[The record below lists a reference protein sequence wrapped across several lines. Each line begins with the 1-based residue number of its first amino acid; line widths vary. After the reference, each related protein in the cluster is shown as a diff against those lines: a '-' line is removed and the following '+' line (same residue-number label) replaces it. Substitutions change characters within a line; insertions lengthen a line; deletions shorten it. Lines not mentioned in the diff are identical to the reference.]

1 VGILAHVARAPS
13 LAKLCCMVAWDESLE
28 GVLVLPNGSTVRG
41 LPRRIAFQL
50 TPPPELL
57 VRLAGRRPVQD
68 DPHQRWIKW
77 PDFRA
82 PTDTGQA
89 LNELRTAFERCAEE
103 RVLISCHGGI
113 GRTGT
118 ALTVMVMLAGMR
130 CGCAVEWVRER
141 YSPRAVETVF
151 QRRWLN
157 TVDDILFA

>member
-1 VGILAHVARAPS
+1 
-13 LAKLCCMVAWDESLE
+13 MDECSDN
-28 GVLVLPNGSTVRG
+28 VLVQICVTRLQNTIEIRNVRERNAADECRKGSG
-41 LPRRIAFQL
+41 K
-50 TPPPELL
+50 
-57 VRLAGRRPVQD
+57 D

-89 LNELRTAFERCAEE
+89 LNELQTAFERCAEE
-103 RVLISCHGGI
+103 RVLISCRGGV

-118 ALTVMVMLAGMR
+118 ALTVMGMLAGMR